1 MNTLIHADIFFF
13 VSTIAL
19 IFISIGIAIALV
31 YVIKILRN
39 VSDVSDK
46 VKDESTEI
54 LADIKEL
61 RGDIKKE
68 GFRLHYVSNF
78 FARLF
83 GRRAKSKKH

>member
-13 VSTIAL
+13 ISTIAL
-19 IFISIGIAIALV
+19 VFISLGLIISLV
-31 YVIKILRN
+31 YIIKILRN

-54 LADIKEL
+54 LADIKEM
-61 RGDIKKE
+61 RTDIKKE
-68 GFRLHYVSNF
+68 GFKLRYVSSF
-78 FARLF
+78 FSRLF